1 MVFALFKYAN
11 FIHHYSDHGKQNGDT
26 SNSSQINEDN
36 KES

>member
-1 MVFALFKYAN
+1 MVFSLFKYAN

-26 SNSSQINEDN
+26 TNPSPEKEEN